1 MSTPIRDKAWAAIV
15 AAHGH
20 VQGKTLH
27 MRADTLAHA
36 LWEAG
41 KLTPGSAVQSNLALR
56 GRTLYGVRVTL
67 DPLMRFGEVI
77 LK

>member
-1 MSTPIRDKAWAAIV
+1 MPRTSDAAWAAVI

-27 MRADTLAHA
+27 MRAETLAQI
-36 LWEAG
+36 LRERGDCAG
-41 KLTPGSAVQSNLALR
+41 AVPRHMLI
-56 GRTLYGVRVTL
+56 GRRLYGIRVTL
-67 DPLMRFGEVI
+67 DPLMKFGEVI

>member
-1 MSTPIRDKAWAAIV
+1 VSTPIRDKAWAAIV

-27 MRADTLAHA
+27 MRADTLARA

-41 KLTPGSAVQSNLALR
+41 ELVPGDHVQSNPRLH
-56 GRTLYGVRVTL
+56 GRRIYGVRVVL
-67 DPLMRFGEVI
+67 DPLMRYGEVI